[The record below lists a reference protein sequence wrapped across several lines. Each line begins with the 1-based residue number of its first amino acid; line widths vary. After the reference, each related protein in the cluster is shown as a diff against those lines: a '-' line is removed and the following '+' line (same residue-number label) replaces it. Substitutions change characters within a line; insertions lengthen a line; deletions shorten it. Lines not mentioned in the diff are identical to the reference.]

1 MAAGYPLEPL
11 LTVRHFRE
19 DAAQNA
25 LRRAE
30 QAVRDAENLIVQRQG
45 ELEEYRRW
53 RVDEEERRYNEIIGQ
68 EMIMAEIDKFRAG
81 LASLANEEQG
91 KILAVDQARTELEKC
106 QAAVAQAREA
116 VRTAQKET
124 AKIVAHKD
132 IWKVVAKKEA
142 ERQEDLET
150 EEFKPRPINTEEDE

>member
-1 MAAGYPLEPL
+1 MAASYPLEPL

-30 QAVRDAENLIVQRQG
+30 QAVRDAENLITQRQR

-53 RVDEEERRYNEIIGQ
+53 RVDEEERRYSKIIGQ
-68 EMIMAEIDKFRAG
+68 EMTVAEIDKFRAG
-81 LASLANEEQG
+81 LAALANEEQSR
-91 KILAVDQARTELEKC
+91 ILAVDQACTELEKC
-106 QAAVAQAREA
+106 RAAAGKAHEA

-132 IWKVVAKKEA
+132 IWKVEAKKEA

-150 EEFKPRPINTEEDE
+150 EEFKPRSINTEEDE

>member
-1 MAAGYPLEPL
+1 MPDRYPLEPL

-19 DAAQNA
+19 NTAQNA

-30 QAVRDAENLIVQRQG
+30 QAVRDAEAFITQRQR
-45 ELEEYRRW
+45 ELEAYRIW
-53 RVDEEERRYNEIIGQ
+53 RLEEEERRYGEILGQ
-68 EMIMAEIDKFRAG
+68 EITMVDLDKFRAG
-81 LASLANEEQG
+81 LGALANEEQA
-91 KILAVDQARTELEKC
+91 KILAVDQARMELEKC
-106 QAAVAQAREA
+106 REAVEQAREA

-132 IWKVVAKKEA
+132 IWKAEAKKEA

-150 EEFKPRPINTEEDE
+150 EEFKPRFINTEEDE